1 MFSAHSI
8 ALGMVILFSPLAG
21 ALTLAYIHLL
31 LFLIYSFCEFR
42 TMIMPAKFVR
52 VLMDLTNIVI
62 MIIGAAGI
70 NYAQYCKNGAGKLV
84 CCREL

>member
-1 MFSAHSI
+1 MFSAHSV

-21 ALTLAYIHLL
+21 ALVMAYIHLL
-31 LFLIYSFCEFR
+31 LFFIYSFCEFK
-42 TMIMPAKFVR
+42 TMIMPCKLVK
-52 VLMDLTNIVI
+52 VLMDLTNISL

-70 NYAQYCKNGAGKLV
+70 NYAQYCKNGAGNLV